1 MRCEFLHLSDVH
13 LGYQQYGHPERFN
26 DFGRAFLW
34 AVRYAVENQVGFV
47 LICGDLF
54 HKSAID
60 PPTLLWAVNGLDKLR
75 QAEIGVIAVAGN
87 HDRARYHDRSSW
99 LDYLAE
105 RGHIALLSPVFEE
118 GEIQLAPWDG
128 SDGAY
133 VDMDGLRVYGVP
145 YLGAS
150 IRSVLADLPSVVTD
164 HDEHGPEFTVLMGHF
179 GLEGEM
185 PGVPGGLSHNEVTP
199 LRDCVDYLAL
209 GHWHKPF
216 EREQWIYNPGS
227 LETCAMDER
236 RWPGG
241 FYHVTVDTEDD
252 PKHRAT
258 HIQNPRRPFHRM
270 LLAVDEYSTPQE
282 LYDGLRGRLTAEE
295 SVIRSSDLAPV
306 VEVALEGVLAFDRG
320 TLDMDYIQ
328 AVVHEVLCPLIVRV
342 KNKTRASE
350 FEIPFEERLNP
361 RELERKVLRDLI
373 LRDSRYR
380 DRAEVWAELMSEV
393 KTMALAGSSP
403 EAIVATMRQ
412 RIVDPSED

>member
-26 DFGRAFLW
+26 DFGRAFLS

-87 HDRARYHDRSSW
+87 HDRARYRDRSSW

-118 GEIQLAPWDG
+118 GEIQLPPWDG

-164 HDEHGPEFTVLMGHF
+164 HNEHGPEFTVLMGHL

-185 PGVPGGLSHNEVTP
+185 PGVPGGLSHNEVAP

-236 RWPGG
+236 RWHGG

-270 LLAVDEYSTPQE
+270 LLAVDEYSTPQD
-282 LYDGLRGRLTAEE
+282 LYDGLRARLTAEE

-320 TLDMDYIQ
+320 TLDMDHIQ
-328 AVVHEVLCPLIVRV
+328 AVVHEVLCPLIARV

-361 RELERKVLRDLI
+361 RELELKVLRDLI